1 MWGPPRAVSEERID
15 KGITLV
21 ALVVTIIV
29 LLILAGVSLNLVAG
43 SNGIINKAS
52 TAVDEYTMQ
61 SAREQA
67 EIDLAQ
73 ITVDAYME
81 GRSPTI
87 ADLASGLGSKY
98 QIQDQDSTELTATNS
113 DYQGI

>member
-1 MWGPPRAVSEERID
+1 MKLKEKRID

-29 LLILAGVSLNLVAG
+29 LLILAGVILNLVAG
-43 SNGIINKAS
+43 SNGIIGKAS

-61 SAREQA
+61 AAREQA

-73 ITVDAYME
+73 ILMEQKLLIRMAYSQQVHLLE
-81 GRSPTI
+81 Q
-87 ADLASGLGSKY
+87 A
-98 QIQDQDSTELTATNS
+98 
-113 DYQGI
+113 